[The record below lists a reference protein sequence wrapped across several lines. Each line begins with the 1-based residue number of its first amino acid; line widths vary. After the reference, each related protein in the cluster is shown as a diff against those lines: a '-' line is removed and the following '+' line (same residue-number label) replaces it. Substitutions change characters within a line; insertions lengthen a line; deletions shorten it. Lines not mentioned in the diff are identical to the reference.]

1 MKKRLYRCPEHGK
14 IGGVCHG
21 LAEYFE
27 TDPVLMRLIML
38 ATFFISGPLIYIIA
52 WLIIPTKES
61 LQ

>member
-38 ATFFISGPLIYIIA
+38 VTFFISGPLIYIIA
-52 WLIIPTKES
+52 WLIIPTKQS